1 MGRIIRYLASM
12 LPFPQG
18 MRASLY
24 RLSGMQIG
32 SRVTIDRNVQVT
44 RPDMVVVGSR
54 VTICNAVS
62 ILGEVTAVHSRLEKA
77 YDLRKTAAVVIE
89 DDAYIG
95 VKATIVPGVRI
106 GRMATVGANT
116 LVIADVPAYGVVL
129 GVPGRVMMIRPH
141 EQTDEDSETTGTP
154 LPVGSPE

>member
-12 LPFPQG
+12 LPFPLG
-18 MRASLY
+18 LRASLY
-24 RLSGMQIG
+24 RLSGMRIG

-62 ILGEVTAVHSRLEKA
+62 ILGEVTAVHSRLEET
-77 YDLRKTAAVVIE
+77 YDLRKTAEVVIE

-116 LVIADVPAYGVVL
+116 LVIADVPPYGVVL

-141 EQTDEDSETTGTP
+141 ARPAGESAATETP
-154 LPVGSPE
+154 LPVESPE

>member
-1 MGRIIRYLASM
+1 MGRIIRYLAAM
-12 LPFPQG
+12 LPFPLG

-24 RLSGMQIG
+24 RLSGMRIG

-44 RPDMVVVGSR
+44 RADKVIIGSR
-54 VTICNAVS
+54 VTIANAVS
-62 ILGEVTAVHSRLEKA
+62 ILGDITAVHSRLETA
-77 YDLRKTAAVVIE
+77 YDIRKTAPVVIE

-106 GRMATVGANT
+106 GRMATVAANT
-116 LVIADVPAYGVVL
+116 LVIADVPDYAVVL

-141 EQTDEDSETTGTP
+141 EREDGEDATTETP
-154 LPVGSPE
+154 RPAGSPE

>member
-1 MGRIIRYLASM
+1 MGKIIRYLAAM

-18 MRASLY
+18 VRASLY
-24 RLSGMQIG
+24 RLSGMEVG

-44 RPDMVVVGSR
+44 RPDMVVIGSR
-54 VTICNAVS
+54 VTISNAVS
-62 ILGEVTAVHSRLEKA
+62 ILGEITAVHSHLERVHGIAKA
-77 YDLRKTAAVVIE
+77 APVVIE

-95 VKATIVPGVRI
+95 VKATILPGVRV

-116 LVIADVPAYGVVL
+116 LVISDVPPYGVIL

-141 EQTDEDSETTGTP
+141 APTVEESAATETP
-154 LPVGSPE
+154 PRAESPA

>member
-12 LPFPQG
+12 LPFPMG

-32 SRVTIDRNVQVT
+32 SSVTIDRNVQVT
-44 RPDMVVVGSR
+44 RPDMVVIGSR
-54 VTICNAVS
+54 VTIANAVS
-62 ILGEVTAVHSRLEKA
+62 ILGDITAVHSRLEREYGISKA
-77 YDLRKTAAVVIE
+77 AAVVIE

-95 VKATIVPGVRI
+95 VKATILPGVRI

-116 LVIADVPAYGVVL
+116 LVIGDVPPYSVVL

-141 EQTDEDSETTGTP
+141 AEADGGLDDSSEDMNDS
-154 LPVGSPE
+154 

>member
-12 LPFPQG
+12 LPFPLG
-18 MRASLY
+18 VRASLY
-24 RLSGMQIG
+24 RLSGMRIG

-62 ILGEVTAVHSRLEKA
+62 ILGEVTAVHSRLEET
-77 YDLRKTAAVVIE
+77 YGLRKTAEVVIE

-116 LVIADVPAYGVVL
+116 LVIADVPPYGVVL

-141 EQTDEDSETTGTP
+141 AQPAAESAAKETP
-154 LPVGSPE
+154 LPVESPE

>member
-1 MGRIIRYLASM
+1 MSRIIRYLASM
-12 LPFPQG
+12 LPFPMG
-18 MRASLY
+18 LRASLY
-24 RLSGMQIG
+24 RMSGVQMG

-44 RPDMVVVGSR
+44 RPDMVVIGSR

-62 ILGEVTAVHSRLEKA
+62 ILGEVTAVHSRLEEA
-77 YDLRKTAAVVIE
+77 YDLRKAAEVVIE
-89 DDAYIG
+89 DDVYIG

-141 EQTDEDSETTGTP
+141 D
-154 LPVGSPE
+154 

>member
-12 LPFPQG
+12 LPFPLG
-18 MRASLY
+18 VRASLY
-24 RLSGMQIG
+24 RLSGMRIG

-62 ILGEVTAVHSRLEKA
+62 ILGEVTAVHSRLEET
-77 YDLRKTAAVVIE
+77 YDLRKTAEVVIE

-116 LVIADVPAYGVVL
+116 LVIADVPPYGVVL

-141 EQTDEDSETTGTP
+141 AQPAGESAATETP
-154 LPVGSPE
+154 LPVESPE

>member
-12 LPFPQG
+12 LPFPLG
-18 MRASLY
+18 VRASLY
-24 RLSGMQIG
+24 RLSGMRIG

-44 RPDMVVVGSR
+44 RPDMVVIGSR
-54 VTICNAVS
+54 VTIANAVS
-62 ILGEVTAVHSRLEKA
+62 ILGEITAVHSALEAEYGITKA
-77 YDLRKTAAVVIE
+77 ARVVIE

-95 VKATIVPGVRI
+95 VKATILPGVRI

-116 LVIADVPAYGVVL
+116 LVIADVPPYGIVL

-141 EQTDEDSETTGTP
+141 DAADRG
-154 LPVGSPE
+154 VGGYGNPTASRVP

>member
-1 MGRIIRYLASM
+1 M
-12 LPFPQG
+12 LPIPMG
-18 MRASLY
+18 LRTSLY
-24 RLSGMQIG
+24 RMSGMRIG
-32 SRVTIDRNVQVT
+32 PRTILDRNVQIT
-44 RPDMVVVGSR
+44 RPDMVTIGSR
-54 VTICNAVS
+54 ATICNAVS
-62 ILGEVTAVHSRLEKA
+62 ILGEVTAVHSRLEES
-77 YDLRKTAAVVIE
+77 YDLRKAAPVVIE

-141 EQTDEDSETTGTP
+141 D
-154 LPVGSPE
+154 

>member
-1 MGRIIRYLASM
+1 MNKVIRYLAAL

-18 MRASLY
+18 RRAALY
-24 RLSGMQIG
+24 RLSGMRIG
-32 SRVTIDRNVQVT
+32 PQTIIDRNLQVT
-44 RPDMVVVGSR
+44 RPDMIEIGAR

-77 YDLRKTAAVVIE
+77 YNLKKAAPVVIE

-95 VKATIVPGVRI
+95 VKATILPGVRI

-116 LVIADVPAYGVVL
+116 LVMADVPAYGIVL

-141 EQTDEDSETTGTP
+141 DNETSSGATDTDETAKSG
-154 LPVGSPE
+154 G